1 MQVVLEDISSV
12 VKKLAIEVEAEKVT
26 AAISKAAKEV
36 SNQVSVPGFR
46 AGKAPISMIEKRY
59 WNDIKRRAE
68 EQLVQNSAAEAIKE
82 HNLAAI
88 ATKDLKAGELTKGA
102 NYSFSIEVEVLPKLE
117 INNYSGL
124 KVKKPRVEASEEAV
138 GRALDN
144 IRQANKNLVP
154 VTDHNKIIAGDLVV
168 ADLHIT
174 EGEKV
179 VTDQF
184 GVRLE
189 VGKSHLLPDN
199 DALLNDREVPS
210 KLDEEV
216 TYPADFENK
225 LLAGKKVRVELDLK
239 ELKKE
244 ELMELGDDL
253 AAAAGYEN
261 FAEMK
266 AKVEKEVLDQAAKES
281 EKVLND
287 NIESALIAAN
297 SFEVPEALV
306 RDRAGHNVSRMLEQF
321 AAYMPNI
328 KQNLTMELVE
338 NMIERNL
345 PIAERDVRI
354 SLIVSEIAKKENINA
369 TDEDVNAELEN
380 IAKESAQPVAK
391 VRSYFEKDNGL
402 EKIKSS
408 IVSKRTLELI
418 ISKAEIE
425 EVDPASI
432 EHDHDHDHEHDHDHA
447 EDSADK

>member
-1 MQVVLEDISSV
+1 MQVAVEDISSV

-26 AAISKAAKEV
+26 AAISKATKEV
-36 SNQVSVPGFR
+36 GNQVNMPGFR
-46 AGKAPISMIEKRY
+46 PGKAPLAMVEKRY
-59 WNDIKRRAE
+59 WNDIKRRVV
-68 EQLVQNSAAEAIKE
+68 EQVVESSVSAAIKE
-82 HNLAAI
+82 KELAAV
-88 ATKDLKAGELTKGA
+88 ATKDLQPGELAKGSA
-102 NYSFSIEVEVLPKLE
+102 YSFSIVVEVLPKLE

-124 KVKKPRVEASEEAV
+124 KVQKPRVEASEEAIN
-138 GRALDN
+138 RALDN
-144 IRQANKNLVP
+144 IRAANKNLVP
-154 VTDHNKIIAGDLVV
+154 VTDHTKIIAGDLVV

-179 VTDQF
+179 ITDQF
-184 GVRLE
+184 GVRIE

-210 KLDEEV
+210 KLDEQV

-239 ELKKE
+239 EIKKE

-266 AKVEKEVLDQAAKES
+266 AKVEKDVLEQAAKES
-281 EKVLND
+281 EKVLNE
-287 NIESALIAAN
+287 NIENALIAAH
-297 SFEVPEALV
+297 SFEVPSSLV
-306 RDRAGHNVSRMLEQF
+306 RDRAGRNVSRTLEQF

-328 KQNLTMELVE
+328 QQNLTMELVE
-338 NMIERNL
+338 NMVERNL
-345 PIAERDVRI
+345 PVAERDVRL
-354 SLIVSEIAKKENINA
+354 SLILGEITKQENI
-369 TDEDVNAELEN
+369 TVSDEDVNADLEN
-380 IAKESAQPVAK
+380 IAKESGQPLAK

-402 EKIKSS
+402 ERIKNALLG
-408 IVSKRTLELI
+408 KKTMELV

-432 EHDHDHDHEHDHDHA
+432 EHHHDHDHDHDHEEA
-447 EDSADK
+447 EA